1 METKTVIETE
11 ELTKIYNT
19 QVAVD
24 HLSFSIKQGEIF
36 GFLGPNGAG
45 KTTTLL
51 MLLGLTEPS
60 SGKVRVMD
68 LEPIRNPIEVKRMI
82 GYLPENMG
90 FYRDLNAR
98 QMLKFVADL
107 NRLPMAVAGERIED
121 ALKEVGLTEETDKKI
136 GVYSRGMRQRL
147 GIAEL
152 LINGGPGPDGSSGRG
167 EAWDWGKRVY
177 TGRGL
182 HEVLYGGITLYGVK
196 VILKKELSDH
206 FSSYRFIILFALIAM
221 VSLIT
226 VYMVGLNIK
235 QDLEGVAKP
244 KYIFLMLFTSS
255 GAGFSLVDFVGFF
268 GPLIGMILGFDT
280 INRERS
286 EGTLSKLLSQPIYR
300 DTVLNGKFLAG
311 VCVIAVMMVSIV
323 LIITGLGL
331 SMVGVIPGIEE
342 VWRRV
347 PMQWQGR

>member
-24 HLSFSIKQGEIF
+24 HLSFSVKQGEIF

-121 ALKEVGLTEETDKKI
+121 ALEEVGLTEETDKKI
-136 GVYSRGMRQRL
+136 GAYSRGMRQRL

-152 LINGGPGPDGSSGRG
+152 LIKDPEIAFLDEPTLGLDPAATNRMIELIQNVSG
-167 EAWDWGKRVY
+167 EKKM
-177 TGRGL
+177 T
-182 HEVLYGGITLYGVK
+182 
-196 VILKKELSDH
+196 VILSSHFLHQAQKICNRIGIMIKGRMVAQGPMDRLAEEKLGIGTKEYTLEE
-206 FSSYRFIILFALIAM
+206 
-221 VSLIT
+221 
-226 VYMVGLNIK
+226 VYM
-235 QDLEGVAKP
+235 
-244 KYIFLMLFTSS
+244 KYFT
-255 GAGFSLVDFVGFF
+255 
-268 GPLIGMILGFDT
+268 
-280 INRERS
+280 
-286 EGTLSKLLSQPIYR
+286 
-300 DTVLNGKFLAG
+300 
-311 VCVIAVMMVSIV
+311 
-323 LIITGLGL
+323 
-331 SMVGVIPGIEE
+331 EE
-342 VWRRV
+342 
-347 PMQWQGR
+347 